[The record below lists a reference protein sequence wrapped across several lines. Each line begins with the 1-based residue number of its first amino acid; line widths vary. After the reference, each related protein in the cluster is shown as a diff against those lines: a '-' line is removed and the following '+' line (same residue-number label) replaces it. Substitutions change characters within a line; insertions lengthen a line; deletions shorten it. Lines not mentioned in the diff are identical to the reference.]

1 MWECLDADDEDTV
14 VLPLE
19 GDVEN
24 NGENADSM
32 RGVKNNEEDA
42 EEDDVVFEDAVD
54 DLSSSA

>member
-19 GDVEN
+19 GDAEN